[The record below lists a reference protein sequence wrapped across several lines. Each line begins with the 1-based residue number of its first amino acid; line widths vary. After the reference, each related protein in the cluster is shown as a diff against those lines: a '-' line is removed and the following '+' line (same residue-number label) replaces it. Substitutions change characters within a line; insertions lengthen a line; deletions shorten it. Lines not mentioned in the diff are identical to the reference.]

1 MTSQS
6 PPPQSSPIPV
16 PSPPDSKSPSRRTSF
31 GFLHRSK
38 SKEPIQNR
46 KVSGGKITKKYHE
59 QAREEELKRLR
70 EASSMPEGVPRLPV
84 LTPSPQLQ
92 TFGGEGATPDRT
104 AGKNRKQ
111 SMEATT
117 RTVPIPPIPR
127 VSESPDPY
135 TRSDSMTH
143 RGRYSYAASAVSSID
158 SPRRVRRRKD
168 PMPYK

>member
-1 MTSQS
+1 MASPS
-6 PPPQSSPIPV
+6 PPPQSSPLPV
-16 PSPPDSKSPSRRTSF
+16 PSPPDSKSPGRRTSF

-38 SKEPIQNR
+38 SKDPIPNR
-46 KVSGGKITKKYHE
+46 KVSGGKITKKYLE
-59 QAREEELKRLR
+59 QAKEEELRRLQ
-70 EASSMPEGVPRLPV
+70 EASLMAESVPMLPV

-92 TFGGEGATPDRT
+92 TFGGEGA
-104 AGKNRKQ
+104 GKNRNQ
-111 SMEATT
+111 SMEAIA

-127 VSESPDPY
+127 ASQSPDPY
-135 TRSDSMTH
+135 SRSESMTH